1 MSNVVKGYDVF
12 KYDFD
17 SELKFAHQVV
27 GVQTLN
33 SVDTTKLKIDIGT
46 FSPYNQEYMIMLE
59 SLIETNEATIGLEE
73 LVELLSKRLNFYMA
87 LSLRLEEELK
97 AFKRLVIRKFRLGES
112 KRPHFKIT
120 ERNAEQ
126 RDA

>member
-12 KYDFD
+12 KYDFE

-33 SVDTTKLKIDIGT
+33 SIDITKLKTDIGT
-46 FSPYNQEYMIMLE
+46 FSPYNQEYITMLE
-59 SLIETNEATIGLEE
+59 SLIETNEATMGLEE
-73 LVELLSKRLNFYMA
+73 LVEVLSKRLNFYMA
-87 LSLRLEEELK
+87 LSCRLEVELH
-97 AFKRLVIRKFRLGES
+97 AFKRLVIKKYPLGEP

-120 ERNAEQ
+120 ERNEEK